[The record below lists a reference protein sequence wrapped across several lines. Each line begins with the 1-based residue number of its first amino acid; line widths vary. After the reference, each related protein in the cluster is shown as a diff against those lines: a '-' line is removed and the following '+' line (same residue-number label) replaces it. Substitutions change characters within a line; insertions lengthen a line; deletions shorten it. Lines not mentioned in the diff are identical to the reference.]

1 MLARLSG
8 SGASLR
14 GPAEGDF
21 GGRGILARTGLRGS
35 SGIAAG
41 PGCRG
46 HRERATTLDMTKRE
60 KLETVT
66 VDLGE
71 RSYPICI
78 GTGILPGLGERLKQL
93 GVGRRVA
100 LLTNPVV
107 AAFYRDAVVRSL
119 ESAGFEA
126 AVIEVPDGEE
136 HKNLAWLTFLY
147 DRLLDAR
154 MERGSAIVALG
165 GGVIGDLAG
174 FTAATFLRGVPFVQV
189 PTTLLAQ
196 VDSSVGGKTAVN
208 HAAGKNLIGAFYQPR
223 LVWADVRTLATLPRR
238 ELLSGMAE
246 VIKYGA
252 SLSAELFELLE
263 RRIEDV
269 VKLDEE
275 LLIEIVR
282 LCCELKAMV
291 VRKDEREEDFRS
303 VLNFGHTVG
312 HAIEMLTEYRE
323 FLHGE
328 AVAIGMAFAC
338 RLSSERGV
346 CAPEKAERVVDLLAR
361 AGLPV
366 AIPEDIDGRQIA
378 LAVGTDKKVSGGKVK
393 FVCLE
398 DIGRTRFEHLTGEEI
413 ARHAGDGG

>member
-21 GGRGILARTGLRGS
+21 GGRGVGLRGP

-208 HAAGKNLIGAFYQPR
+208 HDDGKNLIGAFYQPK
-223 LVWADVRTLATLPRR
+223 LVLIDIAVLRSLPRR
-238 ELLSGMAE
+238 ELIAGLAE
-246 VIKYGA
+246 VIKYGI
-252 SLSAELFELLE
+252 
-263 RRIEDV
+263 IEDAALFSMLEQSIDKIIGLNQEMLTRIIAASCSIKARV
-269 VKLDEE
+269 VE
-275 LLIEIVR
+275 
-282 LCCELKAMV
+282 A
-291 VRKDEREEDFRS
+291 DEREDDYRA
-303 VLNFGHTVG
+303 VLNFGHTIG
-312 HAIEMLTEYRE
+312 HALEAATGYRK

-328 AVAIGMAFAC
+328 AVGVGMVKAAA
-338 RLSSERGV
+338 LSVNQRFCDAASL
-346 CAPEKAERVVDLLAR
+346 KRVMALIQK

-366 AIPEDIDGRQIA
+366 EIPPEVAPQSLIQAMEI
-378 LAVGTDKKVSGGKVK
+378 DKKVAGGKIK
-393 FVCLE
+393 FIMCE
-398 DIGRTRFEHLTGEEI
+398 GIGKTRFHWLAPDEI
-413 ARHAGDGG
+413 LRGLGA